1 MLQAWRWYGP
11 DDPVTLDDVRQ
22 AGATDIVTALHGFLP
37 GETWTR
43 DAVRTRKMLIEDTP
57 ADRVPVRWSVVESI
71 PVPDDVKRLGA
82 DATVSIASWI
92 ASLEAVASE
101 GLKTVCYNFMP
112 VLDWTRTDLDWPR
125 PTGATA
131 LRFDQTR
138 YAAFDAFVLKR
149 DGAAAD
155 YPATVLRDAETLA
168 ARMTPDEIA
177 DLTRTIAAGLPG
189 TTSDSLDLDGL
200 RAKLDS
206 YRGIDAARLR
216 ANLVAFLER
225 VAPVAEKLGVS
236 LTLHPDDPPRP
247 LFGLPRIASTAED
260 YQALFDAVP
269 SPANGM
275 CFCTGSLGV
284 STANDLVAIARAFA
298 ARIHFVH
305 LRATKRE
312 PDGSFFEA
320 DHLDG
325 DVDMVAVIRELLAE
339 EGRRT
344 DGGKIPFRPDHGHKM
359 LDDRFKRT
367 NPGYSAIGRLKGL
380 AELRGVMRALGG

>member
-43 DAVRTRKMLIEDTP
+43 DAVRTRKALIEDTP
-57 ADRVPVRWSVVESI
+57 ADRVPLRWIVIESI

-82 DATVSIASWI
+82 DAKASIASWI
-92 ASLEAVASE
+92 ASLEAVAAE
-101 GLKTVCYNFMP
+101 GLRTVCYNFMP

-138 YAAFDAFVLKR
+138 YAAFDVFVLKR

-155 YPATVLRDAETLA
+155 YAATVLRDAEALA
-168 ARMTPDEIA
+168 ARMSSDEIA
-177 DLTRTIAAGLPG
+177 ALTRTIAAGLPG

-247 LFGLPRIASTAED
+247 LFGLPRIASTAAD

-284 STANDLVAIARAFA
+284 SAANDLVAIARAFA

-339 EGRRT
+339 EARRP
-344 DGGKIPFRPDHGHKM
+344 GGGQIPFRPDHGHKM